1 MLVSQLNNLALDS
14 ALDNQWILTTTNK
27 NGYKK
32 TGYKLC
38 SLGYYYTVEKPRLEL
53 VPTAD
58 KIYWKCERLSSGT
71 KTCRGRAQSF
81 GLKPPLVIT
90 QSHDHLPQPEKV
102 EVLQVREKIKAAA
115 VASND
120 PPRTIIREE
129 TLNMTE
135 SGMAA
140 MTRRDALRQLINR
153 TRNFKLG
160 HGFNAKCLSQI
171 EIPEELRKTTKD
183 ELFYWDDSGNDNK
196 NRVILFTTE
205 KNLTLLDRYHDW
217 LGDGK

>member
-1 MLVSQLNNLALDS
+1 M
-14 ALDNQWILTTTNK
+14 
-27 NGYKK
+27 
-32 TGYKLC
+32 
-38 SLGYYYTVEKPRLEL
+38 
-53 VPTAD
+53 
-58 KIYWKCERLSSGT
+58 
-71 KTCRGRAQSF
+71 
-81 GLKPPLVIT
+81 
-90 QSHDHLPQPEKV
+90 PEKV

-153 TRNFKLG
+153 TRNYKLG

-171 EIPEELRKTTKD
+171 EIPEELRKLLKMSYFIGTIRAMTIKIALYFSQPKRTLRYSIGIMIGLEM
-183 ELFYWDDSGNDNK
+183 ELFILRQHFSSRSTLYIFYTKVKRIPWYTGCCLIKSKRHIK
-196 NRVILFTTE
+196 NFL
-205 KNLTLLDRYHDW
+205 KW
-217 LGDGK
+217 LIII